1 VKAHDDIIR
10 EIAFVPGVGYLTCS
24 NDCSIKVWSHSL
36 EILITM
42 RGHDG
47 FVFTCKPLLYKCLQY
62 YVSGAD
68 DNKVKLWDEDGNEV
82 QSLGI

>member
-1 VKAHDDIIR
+1 
-10 EIAFVPGVGYLTCS
+10 
-24 NDCSIKVWSHSL
+24 VWSHSL